1 MSTKTR
7 NRIETEKNF
16 NEEAVIKRLGELRK
30 RELEVTNISKDTRLR
45 HLKAKVR
52 QANRRLL
59 AISKIER
66 QSEDSARHKAERLER
81 KSAGLK
87 TERDSTQKKTDKNK
101 GKKKAEGSM
110 SDQKEAREKD

>member
-16 NEEAVIKRLGELRK
+16 NEEAVIKRLGELSK
-30 RELEVTNISKDTRLR
+30 RELEVTKISKDTRLR

>member
-7 NRIETEKNF
+7 KHIETEKNF

-30 RELEVTNISKDTRLR
+30 RDLQDTKISKDTRLR
-45 HLKAKVR
+45 HLKAKVK

-66 QSEDSARHKAERLER
+66 QIEDSARHKAERLER
-81 KSAGLK
+81 KRAGLK
-87 TERDSTQKKTDKNK
+87 TERNSTQKMIAKNK
-101 GKKKAEGSM
+101 GKKKTEGVM
-110 SDQKEAREKD
+110 SDQKEAREED